1 MDKEENY
8 NVNFKHVANE
18 KSLLSSTRLL
28 ALDLTKNPYT
38 TIGGFL
44 KNLSNGDLEELV
56 KIIDTGEHHSHFEDL
71 MLISMML
78 AAAEGT
84 VGNTLDTACENLN
97 AFNTYVICESLSRK
111 GLAKVHHE
119 NMSFGYDMKD
129 KMFVEKLDD

>member
-1 MDKEENY
+1 MEKEENY

-28 ALDLTKNPYT
+28 ALDLTKNPYM
-38 TIGGFL
+38 TIGDFF

-56 KIIDTGEHHSHFEDL
+56 KIIDTGEHHVHFEDL

-84 VGNTLDTACENLN
+84 VGNTLETACENLN
-97 AFNTYVICESLSRK
+97 AFNTFVICESLARK
-111 GLAKVHHE
+111 GLAKIHRQ
-119 NMSFGYDMKD
+119 NMSFGEDMKD
-129 KMFVEKLDD
+129 KMIVEKLDD